1 MLRRVIVTA
10 LLAALALPATAAGA
24 TIGDEVARLAK
35 GSGSVGIHVSDA
47 RTRRTLYARRSATAR
62 PLASLTK
69 LFTADAAL
77 DLLPDGVGTT
87 VLATARPGPN
97 GVLYGDLVLQGGG
110 DPTFGSTL
118 FNERTYGGRFG
129 AAEPLADD
137 VAAESLR
144 GVEGAVVGDESLFD
158 AARGPAGP
166 FEPELEGAL
175 SALAYDRGRATD
187 FGPIVTD
194 PARAAAAAFTDLLEA
209 RGVQIRDAPRA
220 GKAPAGPTT
229 TMALRT
235 TRTASLVRRML
246 VPSDDFVAEMLG
258 KRFAAVRD
266 GVGTTAGAAAIL
278 TGRTG
283 GAVTFRDASGRDR
296 ENRGA
301 ARHVTQVLRS
311 LDRRGA
317 RDLLARPGRGTLRSR
332 RISGRARR
340 ACRLETGTLAGV
352 RNLAGLCRK
361 RSGGVVAFAVLG
373 GGRSARLADRIATAI
388 GNR

>member
-1 MLRRVIVTA
+1 MLRRATVTA
-10 LLAALALPATAAGA
+10 LLAALALPATAAGT
-24 TIGDEVARLAK
+24 TIGTDVARLAR
-35 GSGSVGIHVSDA
+35 GSGSAAIHVSDVG
-47 RTRRTLYARRSATAR
+47 TRRTLYARRSATVR

-77 DLLPDGVGTT
+77 ELLPRGLGTSVLAILPPEPDGVLRGDV
-87 VLATARPGPN
+87 VLK
-97 GVLYGDLVLQGGG
+97 GGG

-118 FNERTYGGRFG
+118 FNEREYGGRFG

-137 VAAESLR
+137 LVTA
-144 GVEGAVVGDESLFD
+144 GVRRIEGAVVGDESLFD
-158 AARGPAGP
+158 GQRGPAGP
-166 FEPELEGAL
+166 FEPELEGTL
-175 SALAYDRGRATD
+175 SALAYDRGRDND

-194 PARAAAAAFTDLLEA
+194 PARAAAAVFDDLLEA
-209 RGVQIRDAPRA
+209 RGVTVRDTPRA
-220 GKAPAGPTT
+220 GTGSPDATAVIGEV
-229 TMALRT
+229 A
-235 TRTASLVRRML
+235 TRTPSLVRLML
-246 VPSDDFVAEMLG
+246 VPSDDFVAEMLA
-258 KRFAAVRD
+258 KRFAALRD

-278 TGRTG
+278 TGRTR
-283 GAVTFRDASGRDR
+283 GAVTFRDASGLSR
-296 ENRGA
+296 ENRGG

-311 LDRRGA
+311 LHRRGA

-340 ACRLETGTLAGV
+340 ACRLKTGTLAGV

-373 GGRSARLADRIATAI
+373 GRRSVRLADRIATAI